1 MKTAKGQL
9 QVWWIPQVPGKP
21 FTVDVATPQEAK
33 KLLTVL
39 ANYDIF
45 QFENRIKPDYCNAG
59 GLRQWDGT
67 DWEEWEDEHGN
78 DIDDTEMAEL
88 PERAALTEILSEI
101 PAKAKLPLVK
111 KIQEIA
117 RTALAP

>member
-1 MKTAKGQL
+1 VSTPAKGQL

-39 ANYDIF
+39 AAYDIF

-59 GLRQWDGT
+59 GLRQWDGS
-67 DWEEWEDEHGN
+67 DWEEWYDERTGN
-78 DIDDTEMAEL
+78 DIDDTEFA
-88 PERAALTEILSEI
+88 
-101 PAKAKLPLVK
+101 
-111 KIQEIA
+111 
-117 RTALAP
+117 